1 MLKRNSITSIISA
14 VNKEDVETKFKAQLY
29 SGENENGMKRYV
41 VSLTVY
47 SKTEVWDNIEV
58 MHDIVYNFHTLKY
71 NPQESDETWN
81 LILTQEE
88 VDIIFHSMLQ
98 DAVNK
103 VDIIFHSMLQ
113 DAVNKEAETMLQYFN
128 KNIVSALYSKV
139 IGKINNLDEDSIEEY
154 GRYILNSNSK
164 DRINKIVANRRGK
177 K

>member
-14 VNKEDVETKFKAQLY
+14 VNKEDVEIKFKAQLY

-58 MHDIVYNFHTLKY
+58 MHDIVYNFHTLKH

-81 LILTQEE
+81 LLLTQEE
-88 VDIIFHSMLQ
+88 VDVIFHN
-98 DAVNK
+98 V
-103 VDIIFHSMLQ
+103 LQ
-113 DAVNKEAETMLQYFN
+113 DAVNKEVETMLQYFN

>member
-58 MHDIVYNFHTLKY
+58 MHDIVYNFHTLKH

-88 VDIIFHSMLQ
+88 VDVIFH
-98 DAVNK
+98 N
-103 VDIIFHSMLQ
+103 MLQ

>member
-14 VNKEDVETKFKAQLY
+14 VNKEDVEIKFKAQLY
-29 SGENENGMKRYV
+29 SGENENGMKRYD

-58 MHDIVYNFHTLKY
+58 MHDIVYNFHTLKH

-81 LILTQEE
+81 LLLTQEE
-88 VDIIFHSMLQ
+88 VDVIFH
-98 DAVNK
+98 N
-103 VDIIFHSMLQ
+103 MLQ
-113 DAVNKEAETMLQYFN
+113 DAVNKEVETMLQYFN

>member
-41 VSLTVY
+41 VSLTIY
-47 SKTEVWDNIEV
+47 SKTEVWDNIEI
-58 MHDIVYNFHTLKY
+58 MHDIVYNFHTLKH

-88 VDIIFHSMLQ
+88 VDVIFH
-98 DAVNK
+98 N
-103 VDIIFHSMLQ
+103 MLQ

>member
-41 VSLTVY
+41 LSLTVY

-58 MHDIVYNFHTLKY
+58 MYDIVYNFHTLKH

-88 VDIIFHSMLQ
+88 IDIIFH
-98 DAVNK
+98 N
-103 VDIIFHSMLQ
+103 MLQ

>member
-58 MHDIVYNFHTLKY
+58 MHDIVYNFHTLKH

-81 LILTQEE
+81 LVLTQEE
-88 VDIIFHSMLQ
+88 
-98 DAVNK
+98 

>member
-14 VNKEDVETKFKAQLY
+14 VNKEDVEIKFKAQLY

-47 SKTEVWDNIEV
+47 SKTEVWDNVEV
-58 MHDIVYNFHTLKY
+58 MHDIVYNFHTLKH

-88 VDIIFHSMLQ
+88 VDVIFH
-98 DAVNK
+98 N
-103 VDIIFHSMLQ
+103 MLQ

>member
-14 VNKEDVETKFKAQLY
+14 VNKEDVEIKFKAQLY

-47 SKTEVWDNIEV
+47 SKTEVWDNVEV
-58 MHDIVYNFHTLKY
+58 MHDIVYNFHTLKH

-103 VDIIFHSMLQ
+103 EV
-113 DAVNKEAETMLQYFN
+113 ETMLQYFN

>member
-1 MLKRNSITSIISA
+1 MLKRNSIISA

-58 MHDIVYNFHTLKY
+58 MHDIVYNFHTLKH

-88 VDIIFHSMLQ
+88 VDVIFH
-98 DAVNK
+98 N
-103 VDIIFHSMLQ
+103 MLQ
-113 DAVNKEAETMLQYFN
+113 DAVNKEVETMLQYFN

>member
-41 VSLTVY
+41 VSLTIY
-47 SKTEVWDNIEV
+47 SKTEVWDNIEI
-58 MHDIVYNFHTLKY
+58 MHDIVYNFHTLKH

-81 LILTQEE
+81 LLLTQEE
-88 VDIIFHSMLQ
+88 VDVIFH
-98 DAVNK
+98 N
-103 VDIIFHSMLQ
+103 MLQ

>member
-98 DAVNK
+98 DA
-103 VDIIFHSMLQ
+103 I
-113 DAVNKEAETMLQYFN
+113 NKEAETMLQYFN

>member
-88 VDIIFHSMLQ
+88 VDVIFH
-98 DAVNK
+98 N
-103 VDIIFHSMLQ
+103 MLQ

>member
-14 VNKEDVETKFKAQLY
+14 VNKEDVEIKFKAQLY

-47 SKTEVWDNIEV
+47 SKTEVWDNVEV
-58 MHDIVYNFHTLKY
+58 MHDIVYNFHTLKH

-81 LILTQEE
+81 LLLTQEE
-88 VDIIFHSMLQ
+88 VDVIFH
-98 DAVNK
+98 N
-103 VDIIFHSMLQ
+103 MLQ
-113 DAVNKEAETMLQYFN
+113 DAVNKEVETMLQYFN
-128 KNIVSALYSKV
+128 KNIVSTLYSKV

>member
-58 MHDIVYNFHTLKY
+58 MHDIVYNFHTLKH
-71 NPQESDETWN
+71 NPQESDEKWN
-81 LILTQEE
+81 MILTQEE
-88 VDIIFHSMLQ
+88 VDVIFH
-98 DAVNK
+98 N
-103 VDIIFHSMLQ
+103 MLQ

>member
-41 VSLTVY
+41 VSLTIY
-47 SKTEVWDNIEV
+47 SKTEVWDNIEI
-58 MHDIVYNFHTLKY
+58 MHDIVYNFHTLKH

-88 VDIIFHSMLQ
+88 
-98 DAVNK
+98 

>member
-58 MHDIVYNFHTLKY
+58 MHDIVYNFHTLKH

-81 LILTQEE
+81 LVLTQEE

-103 VDIIFHSMLQ
+103 EV
-113 DAVNKEAETMLQYFN
+113 ETMLQYFN

>member
-58 MHDIVYNFHTLKY
+58 MHDIVYNFHTLKHD
-71 NPQESDETWN
+71 PQESDETWN

-88 VDIIFHSMLQ
+88 VDVIFH
-98 DAVNK
+98 N
-103 VDIIFHSMLQ
+103 MLQ
-113 DAVNKEAETMLQYFN
+113 DAVNKEVETMLQYFN

>member
-47 SKTEVWDNIEV
+47 SKTDVWDNIEV
-58 MHDIVYNFHTLKY
+58 MHDIVYNFHTLKH

-88 VDIIFHSMLQ
+88 VD
-98 DAVNK
+98 DVNNR
-103 VDIIFHSMLQ
+103 L
-113 DAVNKEAETMLQYFN
+113 NKIN
-128 KNIVSALYSKV
+128 KNLTYDK
-139 IGKINNLDEDSIEEY
+139 KIRFDFDKNTTDKMLNFKFNYFKNLDCFDDKNNI
-154 GRYILNSNSK
+154 
-164 DRINKIVANRRGK
+164 
-177 K
+177 

>member
-41 VSLTVY
+41 VSLTIY

-58 MHDIVYNFHTLKY
+58 MHDIVYNFHTLKH

-98 DAVNK
+98 Y
-103 VDIIFHSMLQ
+103 
-113 DAVNKEAETMLQYFN
+113 AVNKEAETMLQYFN

>member
-47 SKTEVWDNIEV
+47 SKTEVWDNVEV
-58 MHDIVYNFHTLKY
+58 MHDIVYNFHTLKH

-88 VDIIFHSMLQ
+88 VDVIFH
-98 DAVNK
+98 N
-103 VDIIFHSMLQ
+103 MLQ

>member
-14 VNKEDVETKFKAQLY
+14 VNKEDGETKFKAQLY

-41 VSLTVY
+41 VSLTSY

-88 VDIIFHSMLQ
+88 
-98 DAVNK
+98 

>member
-1 MLKRNSITSIISA
+1 MFKRNSITSIISA
-14 VNKEDVETKFKAQLY
+14 VNKEDVEIKFKAQLY

-47 SKTEVWDNIEV
+47 SKTEVWDNVEV
-58 MHDIVYNFHTLKY
+58 MHDIVYNFHTLKH

-88 VDIIFHSMLQ
+88 VDVIFH
-98 DAVNK
+98 N
-103 VDIIFHSMLQ
+103 MLQ

-154 GRYILNSNSK
+154 GSYILNSNSK

>member
-47 SKTEVWDNIEV
+47 SKTEVWDNVEV
-58 MHDIVYNFHTLKY
+58 MHDIVYNFHTLKH

-81 LILTQEE
+81 LLLTQEE
-88 VDIIFHSMLQ
+88 VDVIFH
-98 DAVNK
+98 N
-103 VDIIFHSMLQ
+103 MLQ
-113 DAVNKEAETMLQYFN
+113 DAVNKEVETMLQYFN

>member
-58 MHDIVYNFHTLKY
+58 MHDIVYNFHTLKH

-88 VDIIFHSMLQ
+88 VDVIFH
-98 DAVNK
+98 N
-103 VDIIFHSMLQ
+103 MLQ
-113 DAVNKEAETMLQYFN
+113 DAVNKEVETMLQYFN
-128 KNIVSALYSKV
+128 KNIVSALYSRV

>member
-41 VSLTVY
+41 LSLTVY

-58 MHDIVYNFHTLKY
+58 MHDIVYNFHTLKH

-88 VDIIFHSMLQ
+88 IDIIFHSM
-98 DAVNK
+98 
-103 VDIIFHSMLQ
+103 IQ
-113 DAVNKEAETMLQYFN
+113 DAVNKEVETMLQYFN

>member
-14 VNKEDVETKFKAQLY
+14 VNKEDVEIKFKAQLY

-41 VSLTVY
+41 VSLAVY

-58 MHDIVYNFHTLKY
+58 MHDIVYNFHTLKH

-88 VDIIFHSMLQ
+88 VDVIFH
-98 DAVNK
+98 N
-103 VDIIFHSMLQ
+103 MLQ
-113 DAVNKEAETMLQYFN
+113 DAVNKEVETMLQYFN

>member
-103 VDIIFHSMLQ
+103 EV
-113 DAVNKEAETMLQYFN
+113 ETMLQYFN

>member
-58 MHDIVYNFHTLKY
+58 MHDIVYNFHTLKH

-88 VDIIFHSMLQ
+88 VDIIFH
-98 DAVNK
+98 N
-103 VDIIFHSMLQ
+103 MLQ

>member
-58 MHDIVYNFHTLKY
+58 MHDIVYNFHTLKH

-88 VDIIFHSMLQ
+88 VDVIFH
-98 DAVNK
+98 N
-103 VDIIFHSMLQ
+103 MLQ
-113 DAVNKEAETMLQYFN
+113 DAVNKEVETMLQYFN

>member
-47 SKTEVWDNIEV
+47 SKTEVWDNVEV

-88 VDIIFHSMLQ
+88 
-98 DAVNK
+98 

>member
-58 MHDIVYNFHTLKY
+58 MYDIVYNFHTLKY

-88 VDIIFHSMLQ
+88 
-98 DAVNK
+98 

>member
-14 VNKEDVETKFKAQLY
+14 VNKEEVETKFKAQLY

-41 VSLTVY
+41 LSLTVY

-58 MHDIVYNFHTLKY
+58 MHDIVYNFHTLKH

-88 VDIIFHSMLQ
+88 IDIIFHSM
-98 DAVNK
+98 
-103 VDIIFHSMLQ
+103 IQ
-113 DAVNKEAETMLQYFN
+113 DAVNKEVETMLQYFN

>member
-1 MLKRNSITSIISA
+1 MLKRNSVTSIISA

-58 MHDIVYNFHTLKY
+58 MHDIVYNFHTLKH

-88 VDIIFHSMLQ
+88 VDVIFH
-98 DAVNK
+98 N
-103 VDIIFHSMLQ
+103 MLQ
-113 DAVNKEAETMLQYFN
+113 DAVNKEVETILQYFN

>member
-58 MHDIVYNFHTLKY
+58 MHDIVYNFHTLKH

-88 VDIIFHSMLQ
+88 VDIIFHNMLQ
-98 DAVNK
+98 D
-103 VDIIFHSMLQ
+103 D
-113 DAVNKEAETMLQYFN
+113 VNKEVETMLQYFN

>member
-1 MLKRNSITSIISA
+1 MFKRNSITSIISA
-14 VNKEDVETKFKAQLY
+14 VNKEDVEIKFKAQLY

-58 MHDIVYNFHTLKY
+58 MHDIVYNFHTLKH

-81 LILTQEE
+81 LLLTQEE
-88 VDIIFHSMLQ
+88 VDVIFH
-98 DAVNK
+98 N
-103 VDIIFHSMLQ
+103 MLQ
-113 DAVNKEAETMLQYFN
+113 DAVNKEVETMLQYFN

>member
-41 VSLTVY
+41 VSLTIY
-47 SKTEVWDNIEV
+47 SKTEVWDNIEI
-58 MHDIVYNFHTLKY
+58 MHDIVYNFHTLKH

-103 VDIIFHSMLQ
+103 
-113 DAVNKEAETMLQYFN
+113 EAETMLQCFN

>member
-58 MHDIVYNFHTLKY
+58 MHDIVYNFHTLKHD
-71 NPQESDETWN
+71 PQESDETWN

-88 VDIIFHSMLQ
+88 VDVIFH
-98 DAVNK
+98 N
-103 VDIIFHSMLQ
+103 MLQ

>member
-47 SKTEVWDNIEV
+47 SKTEVWDNIEI
-58 MHDIVYNFHTLKY
+58 MHDIVYNFHTLKH

-81 LILTQEE
+81 LLLTQEE
-88 VDIIFHSMLQ
+88 VDVIFH
-98 DAVNK
+98 N
-103 VDIIFHSMLQ
+103 MLQ

>member
-14 VNKEDVETKFKAQLY
+14 VNKEDVEIKFKAQLY

-41 VSLTVY
+41 LSLTVY
-47 SKTEVWDNIEV
+47 SKTEVWDNVEV
-58 MHDIVYNFHTLKY
+58 MHDIVYNFHTLKH

-81 LILTQEE
+81 LLLTQEE
-88 VDIIFHSMLQ
+88 VDVIFH
-98 DAVNK
+98 N
-103 VDIIFHSMLQ
+103 MLQ